1 MSQENVEIVRRA
13 YEAHNRGGA
22 DAAEPYWATDVE
34 AFEAPE
40 FPDAA
45 RRVGAA
51 EFREMLRSYM
61 EVGWDGRFEVQ
72 EYIDADPEVIV
83 VWQMSAVGPASGISL
98 SRPTSGISL
107 SPTTFFHVWLLEE
120 GKLRRLRQFLSR
132 EQALEAA
139 GLRE

>member
-1 MSQENVEIVRRA
+1 MSQENVAIVRRA

-22 DAAEPYWATDVE
+22 DAAEPYWAADIE

-45 RRVGAA
+45 RRVGAT
-51 EFREMLRSYM
+51 EFRAMLRSYM
-61 EVGWDGRFEVQ
+61 DVGWDGRFEVQ

-83 VWQMSAVGPASGISL
+83 VWRMSAVGPASGISL
-98 SRPTSGISL
+98 SSPTSGISL
-107 SPTTFFHVWLLEE
+107 SPTIFFHVWLLEE
-120 GKLRRLRQFLSR
+120 GKLKRLRQFLSR

-139 GLRE
+139 GLSE